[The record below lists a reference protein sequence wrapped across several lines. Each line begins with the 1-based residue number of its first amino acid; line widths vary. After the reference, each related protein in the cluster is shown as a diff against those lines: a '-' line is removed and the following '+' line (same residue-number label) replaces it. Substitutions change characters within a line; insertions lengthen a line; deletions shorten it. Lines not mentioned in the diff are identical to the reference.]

1 MTGNDIGTILIGVAL
16 IIHLIAHLAKEGKNE
31 HK

>member
-16 IIHLIAHLAKEGKNE
+16 IIHLIAHLVKEVNDE